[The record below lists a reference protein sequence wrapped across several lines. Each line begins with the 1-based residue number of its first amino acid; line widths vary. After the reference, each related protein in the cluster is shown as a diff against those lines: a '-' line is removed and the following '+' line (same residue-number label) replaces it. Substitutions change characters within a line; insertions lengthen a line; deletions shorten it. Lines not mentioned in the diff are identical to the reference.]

1 MANVSIIV
9 PVYNVEKYLARC
21 LDSIIAQTAR
31 DLEII
36 CVNDG
41 STDASAAIL
50 ADYAAKDPRIRVLT
64 QPNGGQAAARNAAL
78 AVATGDWVLFV
89 DADDWIPPYAVE
101 TFLTAAAESGARVVV
116 ASDYAVDRLA
126 AARPARVRWTRRQ
139 PALAKLVGRRK
150 LQSAPWNK
158 LFRRE
163 VLVGHR
169 FIEGIVFEDW
179 PFVTEVFGDLDAF
192 ALVRAPLYVY
202 CKNAG
207 SASTVRS
214 PFTEKKAVSY
224 LTGIAHVAAHF
235 RDHPQRRAARRRC
248 AVAAAMLVNKVS
260 KTKDRALQARVRRE
274 LAALRTAG
282 AFRYR
287 DVPFK
292 SLIRLFALRKEA

>member
-64 QPNGGQAAARNAAL
+64 QPNGGLSAARNAGLDA
-78 AVATGDWVLFV
+78 ATGDWVMFV
-89 DADDWIPPYAVE
+89 DSDDFIPPYAVE
-101 TFLTAAAESGARVVV
+101 GFLKVAAESGASVVV
-116 ASDYAVDRLA
+116 SSDYAVDELPVP
-126 AARPARVRWTRRQ
+126 RPAAFRWTLER
-139 PALAKLVGRRK
+139 PALAHLVGRRK
-150 LQSAPWNK
+150 IQSSAWNK
-158 LFRRE
+158 FYRRDAI
-163 VLVGHR
+163 GARR
-169 FIEGIVFEDW
+169 FIEGIYFEDW
-179 PFVTEVFGDLDAF
+179 PFVTELFGDLDAF
-192 ALVRAPLYVY
+192 ALVDAPLYVY
-202 CKNAG
+202 CKNG
-207 SASTVRS
+207 TSIVRS
-214 PFTEKKAVSY
+214 AFTEKKVASY

-235 RDHPQRRAARRRC
+235 RDHPQLRAARRRC

-274 LAALRTAG
+274 VAALRAAG
-282 AFRYR
+282 AIRYR
-287 DVPFK
+287 DLPFK
-292 SLIRLFALRKEA
+292 SLVRLFALRKEA